1 MKPFY
6 KALTFMVIFAL
17 GAAGSHSSSKAK
29 MFLVV
34 NFDVEDYITPESER
48 IDDIPQ
54 WLAEIMSEEGVT
66 GTFFVIG
73 EKARSLEKRGRR
85 DVIAAM
91 AKHDIGSHTNFG
103 SIHPTVTEQL
113 EKANWEKG
121 VRQMFDQESA
131 GAKELERI
139 FGVPVTTLARHGGSY
154 GPQLIGALGKMGVG
168 YAGSPVS
175 LPGKNV
181 VWFCNALNFYGQYD
195 GFDDTYYR
203 DDLFEPRFA
212 KLKEELPKL
221 AQTVDVL
228 PFFAG
233 HPTKIRAE
241 QFWDFN
247 FYDGKNPAPGEWTT
261 PALRPAESMNTAQKN
276 FRRLIQY
283 LKSRDDIEITTF
295 RALMA
300 RYSDQKEIITA
311 DELRVI
317 AENTLQ
323 NKAIVPSDFFSPAE
337 AFAGLAKSIIEFR
350 DGGALPKNLKVIRP
364 FGPPE
369 MPGSQPEV
377 SRVSLREVYELAD
390 TAARHID
397 RTGALPSALNVRNS
411 RIGAGSLFALFS
423 AAYLDLSSGTLPRDY
438 EVPSFDAYPKTH
450 EQEIILRLKNFKSW
464 PVHRP
469 DLDMTHIV
477 EMTKMQLWTLKPARK
492 KMASPGRERGL
503 F

>member
-1 MKPFY
+1 MKSWHKSLAFI
-6 KALTFMVIFAL
+6 VILAL

-34 NFDVEDYITPESER
+34 NFDVEDYVTPESER
-48 IDDIPQ
+48 ADDIPK

-73 EKARSLEKRGRR
+73 EKARSLEQRGRR
-85 DVIAAM
+85 DVIAAV

-113 EKANWEKG
+113 EKANWENG
-121 VRQMFDQESA
+121 VRRMFDQESA

-139 FGVPVTTLARHGGSY
+139 FGTPVTTLARHGGSY
-154 GPQLIGALGKMGVG
+154 APQLIGALAKMNVG
-168 YAGSPVS
+168 YAGSPVN

-203 DDLFEPRFA
+203 DDLFEPHFD
-212 KLKEELPKL
+212 KLKAELPDE
-221 AQTVDVL
+221 AQTVEVL

-241 QFWDFN
+241 QFWDLN
-247 FYDGKNPAPGEWTT
+247 FYDGKNPAPGEWKT
-261 PALRPAESMNTAQKN
+261 PALRPPESMKTAQKN
-276 FRRLIQY
+276 FRRLMQF
-283 LKSRDDIEITTF
+283 LKNRDDIEITTF
-295 RALMA
+295 RSLMDV
-300 RYSDQKEIITA
+300 YSVQKEFLTSG
-311 DELRVI
+311 ELRGI
-317 AENTLQ
+317 ANDTL
-323 NKAIVPSDFFSPAE
+323 KRRTIVPGEYFSAAE
-337 AFAGLAKSIIEFR
+337 AFAGLAKAILDYQAHGS
-350 DGGALPKNLKVIRP
+350 LPQSLKVIRP
-364 FGPPE
+364 YGPPE
-369 MPGSQPEV
+369 MPVSQPEI
-377 SRVSLREVYELAD
+377 SRVPFKDVPELAWKAD
-390 TAARHID
+390 DYIR
-397 RTGALPSALNVRNS
+397 RVGSLPPFLTVKKT
-411 RIGAGSLFALFS
+411 RIGTGSLFALFC
-423 AAYLDLSSGTLPRDY
+423 AVFLDMNSKNLKSDY
-438 EVPSFDAYPKTH
+438 VVPSFDPYPKTN
-450 EQEIILRLKNFKSW
+450 ENDIIQRVQGFKSW

-469 DLDMTHIV
+469 DLDMSHIV